1 MNLSWSREILIFYFS
16 YRNFISYISQLP
28 RFQPFAAP
36 LTLQCELPLT
46 IIHTVNISSSARY
59 TCFYIPA
66 YEVAYISAYTEY
78 IFLISM
84 NGHSKVQA
92 HVFRTFQ
99 YYCQRTRS
107 TYFASRHEIKETP
120 RCTRFLRHF
129 VTALHYSQWIDQ
141 ESWSRAWKSSQTS
154 HVENRMRACCLWIAC
169 CSYIGCR
176 LAIAMKSRDKATRYL
191 FDCIIMQ
198 TKLRY
203 NVLDRNTS
211 PAGYTQANV
220 SSQFSLA
227 SKASE
232 FSSDESIIHKSVII
246 YKQNIDHLF
255 EWNKEI

>member
-1 MNLSWSREILIFYFS
+1 
-16 YRNFISYISQLP
+16 LP
-28 RFQPFAAP
+28 KNTQ
-36 LTLQCELPLT
+36 
-46 IIHTVNISSSARY
+46 
-59 TCFYIPA
+59 
-66 YEVAYISAYTEY
+66 
-78 IFLISM
+78 
-84 NGHSKVQA
+84 
-92 HVFRTFQ
+92 HVF
-99 YYCQRTRS
+99 C
-107 TYFASRHEIKETP
+107 FATWNKRDTSLYPVPKAFRNGSSLFTMDRP
-120 RCTRFLRHF
+120 
-129 VTALHYSQWIDQ
+129 
-141 ESWSRAWKSSQTS
+141 WSRAWKSSQTS